1 VLLTPLILSHFKKE
15 VERDF
20 QSNYSMCKT
29 SAVHTDATNMNKIY
43 WENNTSAVASI
54 LFAKLSD
61 AECVFQSCS
70 TCIVCLVES
79 YTAVSIQVQ
88 NGCNEKC

>member
-1 VLLTPLILSHFKKE
+1 MQIICKNTIKINTELCFLTRLILSTSFKKE
-15 VERDF
+15 VERAF

-29 SAVHTDATNMNKIY
+29 SAVHTDATNMNKIC

-61 AECVFQSCS
+61 AECVFQSCFNA
-70 TCIVCLVES
+70 L
-79 YTAVSIQVQ
+79 
-88 NGCNEKC
+88 